1 MDMNK
6 IIRGIAIVL
15 AALMLTGS
23 FYTIAPEPVQAS
35 SFFTGWRMDL
45 STNEW
50 YYDVLGVPQKGWLKD
65 KDNWFYMHPET
76 GVMQTGWQKVSGS
89 WYYLAD
95 SGVMQKGW
103 QKVSGSWYY
112 LGDSGA
118 MRTSWQKASGSWYFL
133 GDSGAMQTGWQKVSG
148 SWYYLGDSGAMR
160 TGWQIINNK
169 WYYLNP
175 QTGAMKT
182 GWLRQGGRWY
192 FLLPSG
198 AMAENCWGKDGRDWY
213 YFDADGQY
221 VTETVTI
228 DDRLEV
234 FRTNGKYINTVS
246 MDNMAAGLDSSTYY
260 LILVSIDKC
269 VTKIYEWI
277 DGEWIPV
284 QLYLCTVGDPSK
296 GWDTV
301 EGDFYIGYSPEYGS
315 PYPRGYSFV
324 DGEGHTLYYWTR
336 FCDDYL
342 FHSILY
348 DQGTYNVSTSGNALG
363 EKLSHGCVRMRVE
376 NAQWIYNNIPDGTR
390 VIVY

>member
-1 MDMNK
+1 MKNK

-23 FYTIAPEPVQAS
+23 FSAVNPEPVQAS
-35 SFFTGWRMDL
+35 SYFTGWRMDI

-50 YYDVLGVPQKGWLKD
+50 YYDELGVPKKGWFKY
-65 KDNWFYMHPET
+65 DNNWYYLHPET
-76 GVMQTGWQKVSGS
+76 GVMLTGWQKVSGS

-103 QKVSGSWYY
+103 QKIDG
-112 LGDSGA
+112 
-118 MRTSWQKASGSWYFL
+118 KWYFL
-133 GDSGAMQTGWQKVSG
+133 NTKS
-148 SWYYLGDSGAMR
+148 
-160 TGWQIINNK
+160 
-169 WYYLNP
+169 
-175 QTGAMKT
+175 GAMKT
-182 GWLRQGGRWY
+182 GWVKDGGNWYYLNPKGGAMVTGWKKIDGKWYYLNTKSGVMKTGWLKQGGRWY
-192 FLLPSG
+192 FLLSSG
-198 AMAENCWGKDGRDWY
+198 AMAENCWGKDGKNWY
-213 YFDADGQY
+213 YFDSNGQY

-228 DDRLEV
+228 DGRLEV
-234 FRTNGKYINTVS
+234 FRTNGKYINTAS
-246 MDNMAAGLDSSTYY
+246 MDSMAAGLDSSTYY

-277 DGEWIPV
+277 DGNWVPV

-301 EGDFYIGYSPEYGS
+301 EGDFYIGYSPEFGS

-363 EKLSHGCVRMRVE
+363 EKLSHGCVRMRIE